1 MRQNFHHCSVF
12 PDAALLPVSHEYVK
26 ISCPFAGPGTGGSPS
41 PRTVACIRPG
51 HYITA
56 MLRRLTALFA
66 PFVALLGF
74 GPASLA
80 NAEPSSSSYP
90 SLAPRPVES
99 RDRDA
104 EIARAQSAAQ
114 PAAPAAA
121 DPALERDVQA
131 LSTRANDAYADSR
144 GAIAAARGAA
154 PGSEAWVMAQQTIS
168 RLDADRYACVT
179 ALASLDTLYAE
190 RSMLQ
195 DIGRAKADIA
205 TIDGVRLRVLAMVD
219 SQNDRLDSLKAALS
233 QP

>member
-1 MRQNFHHCSVF
+1 
-12 PDAALLPVSHEYVK
+12 
-26 ISCPFAGPGTGGSPS
+26 
-41 PRTVACIRPG
+41 
-51 HYITA
+51 

-80 NAEPSSSSYP
+80 NATPSSSSYP

-99 RDRDA
+99 R
-104 EIARAQSAAQ
+104 
-114 PAAPAAA
+114 
-121 DPALERDVQA
+121 ERDVQA
-131 LSTRANDAYADSR
+131 LSTRASDAARLFDAAFADSR

-154 PGSEAWVMAQQTIS
+154 PGSEAWVMAQQAIS

-190 RSMLQ
+190 RSMLE